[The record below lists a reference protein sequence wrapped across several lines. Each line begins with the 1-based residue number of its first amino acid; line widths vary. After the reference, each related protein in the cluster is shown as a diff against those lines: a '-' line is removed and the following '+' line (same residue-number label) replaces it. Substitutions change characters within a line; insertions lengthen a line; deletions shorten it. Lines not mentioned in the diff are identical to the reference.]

1 MIADDF
7 NDIAVRLKQ
16 IEQKTESPAVRFL
29 EEAGQLPQM
38 IVPRRFEAFRV
49 EAPNVEFVQ

>member
-16 IEQKTESPAVRFL
+16 IEQKTESPAVL
-29 EEAGQLPQM
+29 EEAGAQQ
-38 IVPRRFEAFRV
+38 IVWVRWPLETH
-49 EAPNVEFVQ
+49 NVEFVQ